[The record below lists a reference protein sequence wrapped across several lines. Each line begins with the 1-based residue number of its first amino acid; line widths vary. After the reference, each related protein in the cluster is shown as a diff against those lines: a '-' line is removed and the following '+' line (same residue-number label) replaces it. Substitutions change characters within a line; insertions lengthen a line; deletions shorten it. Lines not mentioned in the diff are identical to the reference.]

1 MIPFKDD
8 HPTRTLPFVTLLII
22 ASNISFFI
30 LELLSSR
37 DSQSLVYAFGAI
49 PKNILS
55 FHSDQPIPAVLTVFT
70 SMFMHGGLLHIGGN
84 MLYFWIFGNNIED
97 RLGHLRFLLFYLFCG
112 VFAAYAHA
120 LSSPHSEMPMIGASG
135 AISGVLGAY
144 LLLFPTAKIHTIVF
158 FGFFFQVIR
167 IPALIVIGF
176 WAIIQFVSGLITQG
190 ILHQGGTAWFAHV
203 GGFLVGLLTIRLWLP
218 RRNQSGSN
226 MS

>member
-1 MIPFKDD
+1 LIPFKDD
-8 HPTRTLPFVTLLII
+8 NPIRSLPFVTLLII
-22 ASNISFFI
+22 ALNISFFI

-37 DSQSLVYAFGAI
+37 DSQYLVYAYGAI
-49 PKNILS
+49 PKDILS

-97 RLGHLRFLLFYLFCG
+97 RLGHLRFIFFYLFCG
-112 VFAAYAHA
+112 VVAAYSHA

-144 LLLFPTAKIHTIVF
+144 LLLFPKARVHTIVF
-158 FGFFFQVIR
+158 FGFFIQVIR

-203 GGFLVGLLTIRLWLP
+203 GGFLAGLLTIKLWLP
-218 RRNQSGSN
+218 RRNQTW
-226 MS
+226 